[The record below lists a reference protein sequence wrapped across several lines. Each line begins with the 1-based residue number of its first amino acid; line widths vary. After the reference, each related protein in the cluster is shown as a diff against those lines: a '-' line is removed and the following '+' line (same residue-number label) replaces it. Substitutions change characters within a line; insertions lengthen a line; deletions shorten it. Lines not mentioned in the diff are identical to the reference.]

1 MAGPGLRFP
10 HLAQRVFNVPL
21 AIHPGKAEVIIAA
34 LAERLGV
41 SHLFGEAGRPVALM
55 PMMMDDEP
63 EPARGYEV
71 LGGVAII
78 PVEGTLVAKLG
89 TLCPYSG
96 MTGYDGIR
104 VNFLTALADDAV
116 RAIVLDID
124 SPGGEC
130 SGLFD
135 LVDTIVAARGVKPVR
150 AILTEVAFSAA
161 YAIASAADRISVPR
175 TGGVGSIGV
184 VCMHVDWSRALTEAG
199 ATVTMIRFGER
210 KFEGNQYEPLSRSAR
225 AAIQADVDAAGELFV
240 ETVARNRGLSVAAV
254 SKTEA
259 ATFLGPDGVAL
270 GLADVVEAPD
280 EALRALFADL
290 E

>member
-1 MAGPGLRFP
+1 MGRSVRFP

-41 SHLFGEAGRPVALM
+41 SHLFGEAGGPVTLM
-55 PMMMDDEP
+55 PMMDGEP
-63 EPARGYEV
+63 EPVRGYEV
-71 LGGVAII
+71 LGGVAIL

-89 TLCPYSG
+89 TLSPYSG

-104 VNFLTALADDAV
+104 VNFLNALADNAV

-135 LVDTIVAARGVKPVR
+135 LVDTIVAGRGVKPIR

-199 ATVTMIRFGER
+199 ATVTMIRYGER

-225 AAIQADVDAAGELFV
+225 TAIQADVDAAGKLFV
-240 ETVARNRGLSVAAV
+240 ETVARNRGLPVAAV
-254 SKTEA
+254 ANTEA
-259 ATFLGPDGVAL
+259 ATFLGPAGVAL
-270 GLADVVEAPD
+270 GLADAVEAPD
-280 EALRALFADL
+280 EALRNLFADL

>member
-1 MAGPGLRFP
+1 MTDPRFP

-21 AIHPGKAEVIIAA
+21 ALHPGKAEVIIAA
-34 LAERLGV
+34 LADRLGIAR
-41 SHLFGEAGRPVALM
+41 LFGESGRPVALA

-63 EPARGYEV
+63 EPTRGYEV

-89 TLCPYSG
+89 CLCPYSG

-104 VNFLTALADDAV
+104 VNFLTALADASV
-116 RAIVLDID
+116 RAIVFDID

-130 SGLFD
+130 AGLFD
-135 LVDTIVAARGVKPVR
+135 LVDTIVAGRGVKPIR

-184 VCMHVDWSRALTEAG
+184 LCMHVDWSRALTEAG
-199 ATVTMIRFGER
+199 ATVTLIRHGER
-210 KFEGNQYEPLSRSAR
+210 KFEGNSYEPLSRSAR
-225 AAIQADVDAAGELFV
+225 ASMQADVDATGALFV
-240 ETVARNRGLSVAAV
+240 ETVARNRGLPVAAV
-254 SKTEA
+254 AGTEA
-259 ATFLGPDGVAL
+259 ATFLGAAGVAL

-280 EALRALFADL
+280 EALRSLFADL
-290 E
+290 EI

>member
-1 MAGPGLRFP
+1 
-10 HLAQRVFNVPL
+10 
-21 AIHPGKAEVIIAA
+21 
-34 LAERLGV
+34 
-41 SHLFGEAGRPVALM
+41 
-55 PMMMDDEP
+55 MMTDSEP

-89 TLCPYSG
+89 MLCPYSG

-135 LVDTIVAARGVKPVR
+135 LVDTIVAGRGVKPIR

-184 VCMHVDWSRALTEAG
+184 VCMHVDWSRALP
-199 ATVTMIRFGER
+199 R
-210 KFEGNQYEPLSRSAR
+210 R
-225 AAIQADVDAAGELFV
+225 A
-240 ETVARNRGLSVAAV
+240 
-254 SKTEA
+254 
-259 ATFLGPDGVAL
+259 P
-270 GLADVVEAPD
+270 P
-280 EALRALFADL
+280 
-290 E
+290 